1 MIIWKSLEYPP
12 LTSDITVASP
22 DPATLVTLNSVM
34 QVYLRFSWNVLSN
47 FFFQKTSEMLL
58 LLKMEAFEKEN
69 QSLFMILR
77 VRFSKL
83 GWWIPLVKERIEV
96 FYGKKIRF
104 VPSICITKIHHS
116 HHIFPIALF
125 SNLIVFEL
133 LQNLL
138 LREIL
143 PSLAFGEFLIRRR
156 LLNWI
161 PSRGY
166 EQQDWIAAEIIKNR
180 NP

>member
-1 MIIWKSLEYPP
+1 
-12 LTSDITVASP
+12 
-22 DPATLVTLNSVM
+22 
-34 QVYLRFSWNVLSN
+34 
-47 FFFQKTSEMLL
+47 
-58 LLKMEAFEKEN
+58 MEAFEKEN